1 MGELYKYEKLF
12 IKINKWTDLGNFWRV
27 ELTDITMTLLL
38 TLKTYKENAST

>member
-12 IKINKWTDLGNFWRV
+12 KKINKWMDLGNFWRV
-27 ELTDITMTLLL
+27 ELTDITMTLL